1 MLNFLEKKSISS
13 KTHFNASETE
23 MLLRSAMYIML
34 FLNSTNLIF
43 SAIRF
48 ENALSI
54 IIDKSKRLAG
64 MSLKNCHGFK

>member
-1 MLNFLEKKSISS
+1 
-13 KTHFNASETE
+13 
-23 MLLRSAMYIML
+23 ML

-64 MSLKNCHGFK
+64 MSLKTAMALNNPLVILLGVLHSSQYLY